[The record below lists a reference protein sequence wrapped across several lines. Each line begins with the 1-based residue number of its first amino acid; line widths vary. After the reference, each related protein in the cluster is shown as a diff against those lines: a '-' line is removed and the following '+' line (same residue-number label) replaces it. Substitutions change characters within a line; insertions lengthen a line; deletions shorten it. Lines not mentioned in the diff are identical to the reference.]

1 MRARIVRSVVGLLLA
16 ALAFSGAG
24 FSVPA
29 YAAPTDPQIAIASSS
44 AGEGEEVDLQL
55 TGWSP
60 GVLVSVAV
68 CGSGSGSSSCAMMA
82 AAQAVPNADGDV
94 DVVVVVAIPPDPCPC
109 EIRALSVDGGA
120 ESVAFDVEGAEIAD
134 AESEA
139 QPAPPQTAVLEGTV
153 RLAGD
158 ASWREQFALGGS
170 RVVTIAVT
178 NTSQV
183 ATEQGELDVV
193 LGRNTR
199 SGDVALSVDIPS
211 LPPGGSFE
219 VSGQIMIP
227 AGFTGKFVVYVVGPG
242 SLDSIASTTLQSW
255 AVLGAAAVA
264 MLLAFGWA
272 FAGLRHPSQRSRAVR
287 FVERSSLGLVVVGV
301 VLLYVTL
308 H

>member
-1 MRARIVRSVVGLLLA
+1 V
-16 ALAFSGAG
+16 
-24 FSVPA
+24 
-29 YAAPTDPQIAIASSS
+29 
-44 AGEGEEVDLQL
+44 
-55 TGWSP
+55 
-60 GVLVSVAV
+60 VLVVT
-68 CGSGSGSSSCAMMA
+68 
-82 AAQAVPNADGDV
+82 
-94 DVVVVVAIPPDPCPC
+94 IPPDPCPC

-120 ESVAFDVEGAEIAD
+120 ESVAFDVEGAAIAEP
-134 AESEA
+134 ESEA
-139 QPAPPQTAVLEGTV
+139 PPAPPETAVLEGTV
-153 RLAGD
+153 RLAGGT
-158 ASWREQFALGGS
+158 SWREQFALGGS
-170 RVVTIAVT
+170 RAVTVAVT

-199 SGDVALSVDIPS
+199 SGDVALSFDIPS

-227 AGFTGKFVVYVVGPG
+227 AGSTGTFVVYVVGPG
-242 SLDSIASTTLQSW
+242 SLDSIASASLQSW

-287 FVERSSLGLVVVGV
+287 FVERSSLGLVVAVVIVGV
-301 VLLYVTL
+301 VMLYVTL